1 VLEPADA
8 PPAVKLPLDEVARLE
23 GRTWLALVLGI
34 ISALIGWLC
43 TLPLGVFAL
52 FLAIQS
58 EAAILRLEDHDP
70 LPEVVRERLI
80 RLQRRA
86 RWSLVLGVIG
96 TVSFLVSLI
105 RFLWLYLSSA

>member
-1 VLEPADA
+1 MSEPVGASPAENVPLE
-8 PPAVKLPLDEVARLE
+8 EVARLE
-23 GRTWLALVLGI
+23 GRAMLALTLGI
-34 ISALIGWLC
+34 ASALIGWLC

-52 FLAIQS
+52 FLAIQV
-58 EAAILRLEDHDP
+58 EAGLLRLEDHNP

-96 TVSFLVSLI
+96 TVSFLVSLV
-105 RFLWLYLSSA
+105 RFLWLYLSSV

>member
-8 PPAVKLPLDEVARLE
+8 PPAVISPLAEVARLE

-105 RFLWLYLSSA
+105 RFLWLYLSST